1 MSSTGQIAGGVV
13 GAIIGSFT
21 PAGAWLGA
29 QIGMTFGGLIDPP
42 KGPTVEGPRLADLT
56 VQTSTYGA
64 FIGRVKGTV
73 AVTGNVFWLENN
85 AIKEVAKKTKKGGK
99 GGGSK
104 STTRSYSY
112 YATFAVGLADVR
124 DGTPFAGIRRI
135 WIGPD
140 LYYDAGSSDPDTIA
154 ASNAA
159 ATTFHFY
166 NGDENQGADPRIQAA
181 LGVANV
187 PAWRGLAYI
196 VLYDL
201 PLANYQNSLPG
212 AQVRVEVVQS
222 GATGFTPTA
231 NVFTFP
237 SSNAQSGPIWDGSK
251 WLALAMFN
259 TTQGKVVTST
269 DMVSWTQPTS
279 MLATYKWSCL
289 DRLGSLYVLSAP
301 TLVSVSAAAVAT
313 SPDGINWTVSW
324 WGSEWYW
331 QWIVIGNGGILHI
344 EGQQGTGT
352 YSGNGVRSYFW
363 NGITVDYVTNY
374 GWLAANVNCI
384 NCQPAFNGAVFI
396 VGGKVGATKV
406 IYTSPTGI
414 GAWTSQT
421 VPTGITDI
429 YGFCAFGASILMVGW
444 DSGANIGKT
453 AISIDN
459 GVTWSSW
466 VNLPTPLGSLGWAG
480 PSWNGSTLIV
490 FEKGVGSATYQ
501 WATSPDGVTWT
512 AWSSAVGMPSNSPN
526 ASAKAWN
533 GSAWG
538 SLGRS
543 MGNSFLITSQ
553 ASGGIVSTDP
563 TLAQIVS
570 DECLQTG
577 ILTAGDLN
585 VAALT
590 QPVRGY
596 RVGALGTIRSAL
608 EPLQASWPFDIVQ
621 AGYQIKFVPRGGSA
635 VATISAGDL
644 GARGS
649 SEADAVQITMPR
661 ESDPVLPRRVTVR
674 YLDYDREYESGEQYS
689 ERSNTTAVGHRV
701 FEAPIVLTSD
711 EGAGKAETL
720 LYQAWLDRV
729 AVAFSLPGSYGALEP
744 SDVVNLPTPEGT
756 ISVRIEAI
764 DYTSDG
770 RLQCKARLSAPAI
783 YTPVA
788 IGAVP
793 LVIPPATIV
802 AVGGSVYQLLDIPY
816 LSSQQAATGIV
827 VAMGGAKSGWAG
839 GSLIQTADGGA
850 TWANLADF
858 SPPGATMGT
867 TTNSIGVVES
877 RLIDASSVLAVTL
890 TSGALYSCNELAML
904 AGTNFFAYGADGRWE
919 IIAAR
924 TCTLQT
930 GTSYLLS
937 DMLRGLFGTEL
948 AMGTHAVGDALVLL
962 DSSDLL
968 AIAFGTSTIGLSR
981 DYRGITVNRD
991 ISTDSSRAFTYRA
1004 VNLKPLSPIALT
1016 GNRDPSSNDWTLTWV
1031 RRTRSGGEWRDLVDA
1046 DLGEASEA
1054 YEADIFSDN
1063 TYTVVKRTIPS
1074 TTQQC
1079 AYSSANQVSD
1089 FGSNQATLYV
1099 KIYQMS
1105 ATVGR
1110 GTPLTASITR

>member
-29 QIGMTFGGLIDPP
+29 QIGMTLGGLIDPP
-42 KGPTVEGPRLADLT
+42 KGPTIEGPRLGDLT

-112 YATFAVGLADVR
+112 YATFAVGLADCSV
-124 DGTPFAGIRRI
+124 GHPMAGVKRI
-135 WIGPD
+135 WIGTD
-140 LYYDAGSSDPDTIA
+140 LYYDAGSSDTDTII

-159 ATTFHFY
+159 ATTFKFY
-166 NGDENQGADPRIQAA
+166 PGSDTQNPDPRIQAA

-201 PLANYQNSLPG
+201 PLANYQNALPG
-212 AQVRVEVVQS
+212 AQVRVEVMELAAIYTYPYTAFSVPSSQQWRAAAWDGTVYCSVAYFSHLVMTSPDGLTWTQYSIPNGNSAAYQGVASDGAGTLLAFGPSATNVWRSTDHGVTWAAVTLPGFTGWVTQIRHNGSGFLAITDGGPFFTSNDGLTWVSNTSPNSGGSWGNALVWHAASEKWYACTQFGTDPIIYSSPS
-222 GATGFTPTA
+222 GATGTWSVAYTLTGDLGNFDQVCVHKGRICFVGIGTGGA
-231 NVFTFP
+231 GY
-237 SSNAQSGPIWDGSK
+237 GPMMVWSDDGS
-251 WLALAMFN
+251 
-259 TTQGKVVTST
+259 
-269 DMVSWTQPTS
+269 SWTQTS
-279 MLATYKWSCL
+279 VAS
-289 DRLGSLYVLSAP
+289 RANS
-301 TLVSVSAAAVAT
+301 LVSDGDNVWVGTSGAT
-313 SPDGINWTVSW
+313 SSM
-324 WGSEWYW
+324 Y
-331 QWIVIGNGGILHI
+331 
-344 EGQQGTGT
+344 
-352 YSGNGVRSYFW
+352 YS
-363 NGITVDYVTNY
+363 
-374 GWLAANVNCI
+374 A
-384 NCQPAFNGAVFI
+384 
-396 VGGKVGATKV
+396 
-406 IYTSPTGI
+406 
-414 GAWTSQT
+414 
-421 VPTGITDI
+421 
-429 YGFCAFGASILMVGW
+429 
-444 DSGANIGKT
+444 
-453 AISIDN
+453 
-459 GVTWSSW
+459 
-466 VNLPTPLGSLGWAG
+466 
-480 PSWNGSTLIV
+480 
-490 FEKGVGSATYQ
+490 
-501 WATSPDGVTWT
+501 DGVTSWT
-512 AWSSAVGMPSNSPN
+512 AYTGPAQGTNHWLCSANGFIIATAQGGTVGFRITKQLSSA
-526 ASAKAWN
+526 
-533 GSAWG
+533 
-538 SLGRS
+538 SL
-543 MGNSFLITSQ
+543 T
-553 ASGGIVSTDP
+553 
-563 TLAQIVS
+563 TLGAIVS

-585 VAALT
+585 VTALT
-590 QPVRGY
+590 QSVRGY
-596 RVGALGTIRSAL
+596 RIGALGTIRSAL

-661 ESDPVLPRRVTVR
+661 ESDPVLPRRVTFR
-674 YLDYDREYESGEQYS
+674 YLDHAREYESGEQS
-689 ERSNTTAVGHRV
+689 MERSNTTAVGHRV
-701 FEAPIVLTSD
+701 FEAPIVLTSN

-729 AVAFSLPGSYGALEP
+729 SVAFSLPGSYGAIEP
-744 SDVVNLPTPEGT
+744 ADVVNLPTPEGT

-770 RLQCKARLSAPAI
+770 RLQCKGRLSAPAI
-783 YTPVA
+783 YTPAA
-788 IGAVP
+788 IGAAP

-827 VAMGGAKSGWAG
+827 VAMCGAKSGWAG

-867 TTNSIGVVES
+867 TTNSIGAVES

-890 TSGALYSCNELAML
+890 TSGALYSCTELAML

-930 GTSYLLS
+930 GTSYQLRDL
-937 DMLRGLFGTEL
+937 LRGLFGSEW
-948 AMGTHAVGDALVLL
+948 AMGTHLVGDALVLL

-968 AIAFGTSTIGLSR
+968 AIGFSTSTIGLSR

-1054 YEADIFSDN
+1054 YEVDIFSDN
-1063 TYTVVKRTIPS
+1063 TYTVVKRTLAS

-1079 AYSSANQVSD
+1079 AYTSASQVSD

-1099 KIYQMS
+1099 KIYQLS

-1110 GTPLTASITR
+1110 GTPLTSSITR